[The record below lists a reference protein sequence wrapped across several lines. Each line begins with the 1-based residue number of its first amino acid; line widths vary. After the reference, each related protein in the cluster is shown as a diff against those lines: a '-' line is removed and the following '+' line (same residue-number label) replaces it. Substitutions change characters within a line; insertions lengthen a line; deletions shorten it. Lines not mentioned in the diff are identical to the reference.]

1 MKIYYFI
8 RLAVLTALAVLIGVF
23 SHHLLEHLLQY
34 LVGGVMILFG
44 VENLLFSFLEKKKGA
59 FFEYQFYLGGADL
72 LLGLIVITAVPA
84 FEQICIVWATWT
96 IVRESLDIFEAV
108 HKAKQGF
115 PAVLSFALSVV
126 EIVFSI
132 LLLLSATG
140 EHAHH
145 HALTHVYLLIPEF
158 VICGLAPLA
167 FLLYKEW
174 IEKKNKDKEVA

>member
-8 RLAVLTALAVLIGVF
+8 RLFLLTALAVLIGVF

-44 VENLLFSFLEKKKGA
+44 VENIIFPFFEKKKHA
-59 FFEYQFYLGGADL
+59 FFDYQFYLGGADL
-72 LLGLIVITAVPA
+72 LLGLIVITAVPE

-96 IVRESLDIFEAV
+96 IVRESFDIFETV
-108 HKAKQGF
+108 HKAKHGF
-115 PAVLSFALSVV
+115 PALLSFSLSII

-140 EHAHH
+140 PEAHH
-145 HALTHVYLLIPEF
+145 HALTHVYLLIPELI
-158 VICGLAPLA
+158 ICGLAPIS

-174 IEKKNKDKEVA
+174 LTKKKNNKEAA